1 MVGFRFLGFAY
12 YVLLLF
18 VSFFSVGPWICS
30 VGFCMGFAYGFCL
43 LNNNTQMEKK
53 KSLGQILTSINFKYD
68 YELYFFCLFQI
79 IKRVF

>member
-1 MVGFRFLGFAY
+1 
-12 YVLLLF
+12 
-18 VSFFSVGPWICS
+18 
-30 VGFCMGFAYGFCL
+30 
-43 LNNNTQMEKK
+43 MEKK